1 VIQVKTG
8 AILYI
13 MGQTEIDEEID
24 PSAVIKNLGI
34 QADKVVVVSA
44 TSSHEDIQD
53 AWWMLLARGMKRV
66 LCLFVA
72 TQDGATFRLA
82 GQPLRLCG

>member
-1 VIQVKTG
+1 MKTG
-8 AILYI
+8 AILYV

-24 PSAVIKNLGI
+24 TSAVIKNLGI
-34 QADKVVVVSA
+34 EADKVAIVSA
-44 TSSHEDIQD
+44 TSGYEDIQD

-66 LCLFVA
+66 LCFSVA